1 MRYFCGVVGSWGRGL
16 LWGWEKKE
24 AAGLGHVCMEVSIA
38 FPRSVCYHEIL
49 CGRDMPE
56 LPGLTPAPPDPR
68 LLGHLLVPWSFPQ
81 HERST
86 VKGRLTSF
94 SYLKSRS

>member
-49 CGRDMPE
+49 CGVNGTE
-56 LPGLTPAPPDPR
+56 L
-68 LLGHLLVPWSFPQ
+68 
-81 HERST
+81 
-86 VKGRLTSF
+86 
-94 SYLKSRS
+94 